1 MERMFNDIGYEVTK
15 YVQSKKT
22 KFVKTRK
29 EAVKLTEKIGY
40 FYDVFDVE
48 KNPIGYGIPN

>member
-15 YVQSKKT
+15 YVTNKRT
-22 KFVKTRK
+22 TFVESRA
-29 EAVKLTEKIGY
+29 EALKLTEKIGY
-40 FYDVFDVE
+40 FYTVFDVK